1 MSVGRI
7 ATGVVAALVLVL
19 ALPTA
24 VSALW
29 SATGTV
35 STSVAA
41 GRVQFAQD
49 GFEALAATFRSAED
63 SRVAVHPVTVSNT
76 GTVPANFSLDLGAET
91 ANNLARAIRV
101 SVWSVPADADCTAG
115 TPVPAGTTA
124 VDWPMVS
131 AVAGFLAPAESAVF
145 CVRATISEGDASALA
160 GTSMVATL
168 QLTASVGA
176 WTSATTARAV
186 QSVAADAAA
195 SDGPVAASTPAPSA
209 PSAPSAPVVA
219 AGTYFI
225 GAVGTTGCVNAEETT
240 VSSSGTPLALS
251 ACDGSAGQ
259 AWQLSAEEDGY
270 RRIAMASTASRV
282 WTADGTAVRIA
293 DEAGDAAIEAQRWAT
308 RTDANG
314 SISLVSRSTGTCLTA
329 AAVDSG
335 SPSALVL
342 AACDGSVA
350 QAFGLV
356 MRS

>member
-1 MSVGRI
+1 M
-7 ATGVVAALVLVL
+7 
-19 ALPTA
+19 
-24 VSALW
+24 
-29 SATGTV
+29 
-35 STSVAA
+35 
-41 GRVQFAQD
+41 
-49 GFEALAATFRSAED
+49 
-63 SRVAVHPVTVSNT
+63 
-76 GTVPANFSLDLGAET
+76 
-91 ANNLARAIRV
+91 
-101 SVWSVPADADCTAG
+101 
-115 TPVPAGTTA
+115 
-124 VDWPMVS
+124 
-131 AVAGFLAPAESAVF
+131 
-145 CVRATISEGDASALA
+145 
-160 GTSMVATL
+160 
-168 QLTASVGA
+168 
-176 WTSATTARAV
+176 
-186 QSVAADAAA
+186 
-195 SDGPVAASTPAPSA
+195 
-209 PSAPSAPVVA
+209 
-219 AGTYFI
+219 
-225 GAVGTTGCVNAEETT
+225 
-240 VSSSGTPLALS
+240 SSSGTPLALS